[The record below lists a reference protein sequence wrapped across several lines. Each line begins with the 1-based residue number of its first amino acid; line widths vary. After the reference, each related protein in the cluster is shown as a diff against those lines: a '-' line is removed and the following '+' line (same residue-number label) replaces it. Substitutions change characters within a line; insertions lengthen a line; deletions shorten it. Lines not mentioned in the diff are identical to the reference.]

1 MYRFPNSRL
10 LIWLALL
17 DSFFLGSCISIV
29 TIKPT
34 IIHQISKTIPL
45 FRISR
50 FTFFTSKQSFLSS
63 LFKIVATQKLF
74 PRLGVRDFVVWTS
87 LCQLG
92 VRSTFVY
99 ICCGFQIFDFCRL
112 KTFLDSATKS
122 CRFSFRPSFQ

>member
-1 MYRFPNSRL
+1 MYLFPNSRL
-10 LIWLALL
+10 LVCLALL
-17 DSFFLGSCISIV
+17 DSIFLGSCISIV

-34 IIHQISKTIPL
+34 IIRQIPKTIPL
-45 FRISR
+45 FKISR
-50 FTFFTSKQSFLSS
+50 FIFIISKQSFLSS

-99 ICCGFQIFDFCRL
+99 ISLRFKIFDFCPV
-112 KTFLDSATKS
+112 KIFLDSATKS
-122 CRFSFRPSFQ
+122 CRFSFRPSFH